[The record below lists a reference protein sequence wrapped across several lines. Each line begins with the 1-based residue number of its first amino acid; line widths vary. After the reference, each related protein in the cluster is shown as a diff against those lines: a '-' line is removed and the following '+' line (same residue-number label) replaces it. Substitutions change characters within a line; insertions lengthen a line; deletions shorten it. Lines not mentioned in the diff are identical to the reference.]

1 VIPITPPRPAD
12 PISDHVP
19 GFTTPNL
26 TAVAA
31 KPPLP
36 SPATGRGLLP
46 VAPLLR
52 NAQLSSAA
60 SCTTPSLSLVL
71 KPKQRKEK
79 ERRNQKQRNK
89 ARVGKNGGKESR
101 REEIRWARE
110 ETERKKRKRRSE
122 RREEDTGRRN
132 KEGRRKVKEKKEE
145 RKKKKEKKRKTK
157 IISLGL

>member
-110 ETERKKRKRRSE
+110 ETERKKRKRR
-122 RREEDTGRRN
+122 N
-132 KEGRRKVKEKKEE
+132 KEGRRKVKEKKKKE
-145 RKKKKEKKRKTK
+145 KKKEKKRKTK